1 MWLLAAGCWLLAAV
15 AGLLAQYSVLQTV
28 ALRHPGDAGGKR
40 AVTRSVSRW
49 FGITAVSSARGR
61 RSRLLDGR
69 RSRLLDGQWKRR
81 AALTSVSSRRPPV
94 EGLDGRWK
102 GGGRGVFPRPHPV
115 GVAVLAPPLAA
126 GATPVCLDARGGGL
140 PELWLATFGAPP
152 GGVRPTALMADH
164 RLPVC
169 DGRLGDGLPVCDG
182 RLPAVVGDGR
192 RRAREQRGEGAH
204 GPRYGRK
211 VVNGRETTAV
221 GEAGQRQA
229 KRSYGSGVGVGV
241 TVVAVVV
248 VVGVVV
254 VVDGVGVGGLLLQ
267 LSFLWPMLAVDRTDT
282 HTPTQRHRHRNIHTY
297 THIWPLASSL
307 RKAPF
312 NNGTRSSTMGNEP
325 K

>member
-1 MWLLAAGCWLLAAV
+1 MVLLLWLLAAVAGLLMLLLAAAGCYCWLLAAV
-15 AGLLAQYSVLQTV
+15 AGLLTQYSVLQTV

-102 GGGRGVFPRPHPV
+102 GGGRGVVPRPHPV

-140 PELWLATFGAPP
+140 PELWHATFGAPP

-164 RLPVC
+164 
-169 DGRLGDGLPVCDG
+169 GLPVCDG
-182 RLPAVVGDGR
+182 RCDGRLLAVGDGR

-204 GPRYGRK
+204 GPSYGRK
-211 VVNGRETTAV
+211 VVNGVETTA
-221 GEAGQRQA
+221 GGRKLKGAAE
-229 KRSYGSGVGVGV
+229 
-241 TVVAVVV
+241 VVL
-248 VVGVVV
+248 
-254 VVDGVGVGGLLLQ
+254 GLVLPSLL
-267 LSFLWPMLAVDRTDT
+267 S
-282 HTPTQRHRHRNIHTY
+282 
-297 THIWPLASSL
+297 
-307 RKAPF
+307 
-312 NNGTRSSTMGNEP
+312 
-325 K
+325 

>member
-1 MWLLAAGCWLLAAV
+1 MVVIVIIFIVVIVVIIIIIIIAVAGGAAVVAAGCWLLAAGCWLLAAV

-164 RLPVC
+164 GLPVCGGDGRCDGRC
-169 DGRLGDGLPVCDG
+169 DGRLL
-182 RLPAVVGDGR
+182 AVGDGR
-192 RRAREQRGEGAH
+192 RRAREESAH
-204 GPRYGRK
+204 GVDG
-211 VVNGRETTAV
+211 VETTA
-221 GEAGQRQA
+221 GGRKLKGAAE
-229 KRSYGSGVGVGV
+229 
-241 TVVAVVV
+241 VVL
-248 VVGVVV
+248 
-254 VVDGVGVGGLLLQ
+254 GLVLPSLL
-267 LSFLWPMLAVDRTDT
+267 S
-282 HTPTQRHRHRNIHTY
+282 
-297 THIWPLASSL
+297 
-307 RKAPF
+307 
-312 NNGTRSSTMGNEP
+312 
-325 K
+325 